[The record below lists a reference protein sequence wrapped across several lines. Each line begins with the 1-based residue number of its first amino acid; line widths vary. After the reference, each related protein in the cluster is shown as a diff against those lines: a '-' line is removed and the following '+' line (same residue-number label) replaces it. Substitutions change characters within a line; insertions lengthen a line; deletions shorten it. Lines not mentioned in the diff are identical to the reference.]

1 MARDPLFYETRE
13 LGNLEDQTMF
23 AQKVLETVETCF
35 ALGFGV
41 GLYALPFVLVLTSPL
56 WIGS

>member
-1 MARDPLFYETRE
+1 MARNPLFYETRE
-13 LGNLEDQTMF
+13 LGNLEDRKMF

-35 ALGFGV
+35 ALGIGI
-41 GLYALPFVLVLTSPL
+41 GLFALPFVLVLTSPL